1 MTDQQVDVVVIGG
14 GPGGYVAALRVAQ
27 LNGRVVLI
35 ERDTVGGT
43 CLNRGCIPTK
53 SLYTSAKVLNACRN
67 ASQFGVNAGAAS
79 PNPAGMISRKDKI
92 VGQLVRGVESLL
104 KRADIRIV
112 EGTGRILGPGQV
124 EAIHADGTREII
136 ETRTILVATGSEPA
150 RLPILPTDSPNII
163 DSTEALKLTEITG
176 RLVVIGAGAVGLELA
191 TIYHTLGSKVI
202 VIEMLP
208 QILPA
213 EDDEVAGLL
222 EKELVKQGLEILT
235 GMKVIRAAQK
245 SDCLELELSSGRV
258 IQTDV
263 TLVAAGRSLN
273 TENIGLETIGV
284 QLNKRQ
290 ILVNSR
296 MQTNIPG
303 VYAIGDVVGGWMLA
317 HVASKQGLVA
327 AENIMGIPT
336 RMDYRVVP
344 RTVWTIPEVASVGM
358 TQKEAEEAGRSVRVG
373 RFPFR
378 ALGKAKAIG
387 EVEGFVKLIGD
398 AKTDELLG
406 AQMIGPDVTDL
417 IAEVALGMQ
426 LETTVEE
433 VAHTIHA
440 HPTLPEAIMEA
451 AHNLIGQPIHY

>member
-43 CLNRGCIPTK
+43 CLNRGYIPTK

-79 PNPAGMISRKDKI
+79 PNLAGMISRKDKI

-112 EGTGRILGPGQV
+112 KGTGRILGPGQV

-150 RLPILPTDSPNII
+150 RLPILPTDSPNIF
-163 DSTEALKLTEITG
+163 DSTEALKLTEIPG

-235 GMKVIRAAQK
+235 GMKVISASQK

-358 TQKEAEEAGRSVRVG
+358 TQKEAEEAGRSVKVG

>member
-79 PNPAGMISRKDKI
+79 PNLAGMISRKDKI

-112 EGTGRILGPGQV
+112 KGTGRILGPGQV
-124 EAIHADGTREII
+124 EAIHADGTCEII

-163 DSTEALKLTEITG
+163 DSTEALKLTEIPG

-213 EDDEVAGLL
+213 EDEEVAGLL

-258 IQTDV
+258 IQTDM

-273 TENIGLETIGV
+273 TENIGLESIGV

-358 TQKEAEEAGRSVRVG
+358 TQKEAEEAGRPVRVG

>member
-79 PNPAGMISRKDKI
+79 PNLAGMISRKDKI

-112 EGTGRILGPGQV
+112 KGTGRILGPGQV

-150 RLPILPTDSPNII
+150 RLPILPTDSPNIF
-163 DSTEALKLTEITG
+163 DSTEALKLTEIPG

-235 GMKVIRAAQK
+235 GMKVISASQK

-358 TQKEAEEAGRSVRVG
+358 TQKEAEEAGRSVKVG